1 MNKLSF
7 GEWANELVLLFKVR
21 QNMSGDQARRFVLD
35 CLDFF
40 KEEFDEGCS
49 PQESY
54 EREVNTWTDN
64 V

>member
-1 MNKLSF
+1 MNNLSF
-7 GEWANELVLLFKVR
+7 GEYCNELVILFKVR

-35 CLDFF
+35 CLDSF
-40 KEEFDEGCS
+40 KEEFDEGYS

-54 EREVNTWTDN
+54 EREVNAWTDN